1 MSKPNFQASG
11 GILTSDSN
19 SHYYLGS
26 YRTWPTLHA
35 VRTKSC
41 SFVKRPYVM
50 ENLLARVTLNPAVS
64 QGKPTLRNMRFT
76 VAQLLE
82 LLAAGMTNQEIL
94 ADYPYLEEADIQA
107 ALLYAAHIANARTIT
122 PLPIAS

>member
-1 MSKPNFQASG
+1 
-11 GILTSDSN
+11 
-19 SHYYLGS
+19 
-26 YRTWPTLHA
+26 
-35 VRTKSC
+35 
-41 SFVKRPYVM
+41 M

-82 LLAAGMTNQEIL
+82 LLAAGMTNAEIL

-107 ALLYAAHIANARTIT
+107 ALLYAAQIANARTIINL
-122 PLPIAS
+122 PLAS

>member
-1 MSKPNFQASG
+1 
-11 GILTSDSN
+11 
-19 SHYYLGS
+19 
-26 YRTWPTLHA
+26 
-35 VRTKSC
+35 
-41 SFVKRPYVM
+41 M

-94 ADYPYLEEADIQA
+94 ADYPYQ
-107 ALLYAAHIANARTIT
+107 
-122 PLPIAS
+122 